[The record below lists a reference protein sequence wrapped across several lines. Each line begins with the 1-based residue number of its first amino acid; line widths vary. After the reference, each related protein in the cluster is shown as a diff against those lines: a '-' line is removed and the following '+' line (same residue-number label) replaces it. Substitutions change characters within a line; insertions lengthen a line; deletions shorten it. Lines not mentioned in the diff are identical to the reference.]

1 MKKISLLLLILFTV
15 TCFAQGQG
23 LKPINGLKIG
33 SEGLYIR
40 SLNIGGVGIDQSDGV
55 VPPAITIPTDS
66 LKLYIEFYKD
76 RGLGLSTYQQKMPSL
91 YVDGTRN
98 GDTLQLGA
106 TSNAESD
113 DPTDSTAFGY
123 LYFDDIN
130 DFLIST
136 QNYFTS
142 STFTWVIKFRGFGNG
157 IIIYIASS
165 VYVYTTTGVSFKTAG
180 ITGGGDLE
188 YYTNWGLNRGDTI
201 SAFTSETK
209 LYANGIERVSVARTI
224 TGTLST
230 TISFGAIPPSTLPV
244 KMRLY
249 SVALYN
255 KILSD
260 AELLMWND

>member
-1 MKKISLLLLILFTV
+1 MKKLILIILLV
-15 TCFAQGQG
+15 LPVFAQSQGIKRGQVG
-23 LKPINGLKIG
+23 TSGITPTKSIG
-33 SEGLYIR
+33 TG
-40 SLNIGGVGIDQSDGV
+40 GIDQSDGV